1 MVNTSKAGR
10 RGAATLAASLLLAA
24 AAGCGGSPDPA
35 SSSQAVV
42 GSQSRPTN
50 GIDRD
55 GERRAPAGNG
65 GADAVGGTS
74 TRTRA
79 PAAPALRLALDGG
92 RLQLSWDAASGA
104 AYYKLFANADGAS
117 GFTRVG
123 GDFAADRTGTAL
135 EIVAHRHNWDRAR
148 YLLEACNG
156 AGCTPSNS
164 VTTFGMGP
172 RATNPAHGARA
183 RFAQPAIP
191 PGPAAVEAGSAGAST
206 RFIGSTS
213 APALAAPSHRSA
225 GATPESGRACA
236 RCLAQ

>member
-24 AAGCGGSPDPA
+24 AGCGGSPDPA
-35 SSSQAVV
+35 TGSQAVV

-55 GERRAPAGNG
+55 GERRTPAGNG

-74 TRTRA
+74 TRA
-79 PAAPALRLALDGG
+79 PATPALRLALDG
-92 RLQLSWDAASGA
+92 RQLQLSWNAASGA

-164 VTTFGMGP
+164 VTTFGMEP

-213 APALAAPSHRSA
+213 APASAAPSHRSA
-225 GATPESGRACA
+225 GATPESVRACA
-236 RCLAQ
+236 RCPAQ